1 MKDFDLIKHIVDS
14 EENSIVVWLFN
25 IGTEKYWGDI
35 TSSVKDENENILVNH
50 MEEMNLLIARK
61 QDYMILRKIPEESF
75 LDSLSEQ
82 NFEIPNILCPQKE
95 DESKSISELVLQ
107 DEPLQERLKE
117 ISKKGNV
124 YFVPYG
130 VSYIEEKIADMCGLQ
145 LIGAPHSVN
154 KMINNKIFSRGVAEE
169 LSYKC
174 TDGYVCKTYEDI
186 ENIYQELS
194 KTYEKIIIK
203 QPTGASG
210 RGLWVIDNESTRK
223 IVFLVIKRIFRKQ
236 SNSEILV
243 EGWLEKANDL
253 NYQIYVSANGDI
265 KVFSIKE
272 QLVDG
277 TVYIG
282 SYRPPRIA
290 EQQLETYVQYG
301 QEIGKKLYDKGF
313 NGVLGIDSIIDKENN
328 IVPII
333 EINARFTLS
342 TYISFVQHKYPGK
355 MIFSFYRKLKD
366 NKQMNYALLKENM
379 IENGVWIQQGQGV
392 FCYVSETVNGRIANG
407 NLRVFC
413 MIVGDDEESINRIY
427 NKVSEILK

>member
-35 TSSVKDENENILVNH
+35 TSSVKHENENILVNH
-50 MEEMNLLIARK
+50 MEEMNLLITRK
-61 QDYMILRKIPEESF
+61 QDYIILRKIPEKSF

-82 NFEIPNILCPQKE
+82 NFEIPNILCPSKE
-95 DESKSISELVLQ
+95 DENNSISELVLQ
-107 DEPLQERLKE
+107 DEQLLERIKE

-130 VSYIEEKIADMCGLQ
+130 VSYMEEKIADICGLQ

-154 KMINNKIFSRGVAEE
+154 KMINNKIFSREIAEE

-223 IVFLVIKRIFRKQ
+223 IVFLLIKRIMKKQ
-236 SNSEILV
+236 LNSEFLV
-243 EGWLEKANDL
+243 EGWIEKANDL
-253 NYQIYVSANGDI
+253 NYQIYVAPNGDI
-265 KVFSIKE
+265 NVFSIKE

-282 SYRPPRIA
+282 SYMSPRIA
-290 EQQLETYVQYG
+290 EQKLEMYVQYG
-301 QEIGKKLYDKGF
+301 QEIGKKLYAQGF
-313 NGVLGIDSIIDKENN
+313 SGVLGIDSIIDKNDN

-342 TYISFVQHKYPGK
+342 TYISFIQHKYPGK
-355 MIFSFYRKLKD
+355 RIFSFYRKLKD
-366 NKQMNYALLKENM
+366 NKQMNYALLKEDM
-379 IENGVWIQQGQGV
+379 IEKGVWIKHGQGA
-392 FCYVSETVNGRIANG
+392 FCYVSETVNGQIANG

-413 MIVGDDEESINRIY
+413 MIIGDDEDSINRIY
-427 NKVSEILK
+427 NKVLEILK